1 LVLPAYQSAEF
12 TGGTV
17 ALDDPSEPDSDAQES
32 ARQGPES
39 CQKPN
44 EANDVVAEI
53 CKAYFGNA
61 DFVSKTRQVL
71 AMVRSI
77 EQNTA
82 HQVVPAQRVQRIRNL
97 LNQFDKLDRAIRA
110 VDLPYLLYPV
120 DPKESGE
127 RERSVRGNSD
137 HIAAPSRIRAEK
149 NFASFLELLSL
160 QRENCERALRRA
172 QSIPRRGA
180 PEIPDSLDFAV
191 ESLMSIWVAASGSP
205 ASASF
210 KRGGFGAFA
219 LDLLAEPQG
228 LFLAKR
234 VRAVVRKS
242 VKPRAYTRQLKSA
255 PNIVSKKM
263 GKKSRII

>member
-1 LVLPAYQSAEF
+1 MAI
-12 TGGTV
+12 
-17 ALDDPSEPDSDAQES
+17 DDPSEPDSEAQKS
-32 ARQGPES
+32 AGRGPES

-44 EANDVVAEI
+44 EAKDVIADLCE
-53 CKAYFGNA
+53 AYFGNA
-61 DFVSKTRQVL
+61 DFVSKTHQVL

-82 HQVVPAQRVQRIRNL
+82 HQLAPAQRVQRIRNL
-97 LNQFDKLDRAIRA
+97 LNQFDKLYREIKT
-110 VDLPYLLYPV
+110 VDLPFLLYTLYT
-120 DPKESGE
+120 KENGE
-127 RERSVRGNSD
+127 RRQPATGTSD
-137 HIAAPSRIRAEK
+137 RIAGPSRIRAEK
-149 NFASFLELLSL
+149 NFASFLEQMSL
-160 QRENCERALRRA
+160 QRENCERALRIA

-191 ESLMSIWVAASGSP
+191 NSLMSIWGAASGSP

-228 LFLAKR
+228 PFSAKK
-234 VRAVVRKS
+234 VRGVVRKS
-242 VKPRAYTRQLKSA
+242 VKPRAYARQLKSA
-255 PNIVSKKM
+255 PNVVSKKM